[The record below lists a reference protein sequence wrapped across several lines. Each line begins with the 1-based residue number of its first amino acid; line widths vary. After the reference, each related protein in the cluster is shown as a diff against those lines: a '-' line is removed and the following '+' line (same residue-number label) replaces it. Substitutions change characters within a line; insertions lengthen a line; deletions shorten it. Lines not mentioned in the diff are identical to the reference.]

1 MNSKKIAEIAL
12 KDIYTK
18 YGMKLTAPSAI
29 WSDEVAEEV
38 ANIFQAY
45 GRKGSHK
52 KFAEE
57 FVKVFGHFDVEAL
70 SQKCKYKKEL
80 LL

>member
-1 MNSKKIAEIAL
+1 MNSTKLAEIAL
-12 KDIYTK
+12 KDIYSK

-38 ANIFQAY
+38 ASIFQAY

-52 KFAEE
+52 TFAKE
-57 FVKVFGHFDVEAL
+57 FVKSFGHFDIEAL
-70 SQKCKYKKEL
+70 AQKCKYKKEMV
-80 LL
+80 